1 MCVPLR
7 FVIPLN
13 LDFSVSRNER
23 QLTKLRFLAQGVSRF
38 ITKLCVKP
46 ILKCVLFSWLY
57 KLFSYFALVC
67 TSISWALVNMH
78 AVLFSVPKFVWVFF
92 PSSGTCH
99 YFVIRT
105 PHSLPHGR
113 HNLMI
118 SRRTLSES
126 NILTTIKGFGINIL
140 PTRASRNLGLL
151 QGLRKVGDLGTVG
164 ITIWEMRACQ
174 NHAFHREGAGGMS
187 LYGSDTW

>member
-1 MCVPLR
+1 MYVPFR

-23 QLTKLRFLAQGVSRF
+23 QLTTKLRFLAQGVSRF

-46 ILKCVLFSWLY
+46 ILECVLFSRLGIIFLFCTCLY
-57 KLFSYFALVC
+57 INKLSLGE
-67 TSISWALVNMH
+67 H
-78 AVLFSVPKFVWVFF
+78 ACRAFFCPQICMGFF
-92 PSSGTCH
+92 PSSWTFH

-126 NILTTIKGFGINIL
+126 NILTTIKGFGMSVL

-151 QGLRKVGDLGTVG
+151 QGLWKVGDLGTVG
-164 ITIWEMRACQ
+164 ITI
-174 NHAFHREGAGGMS
+174 
-187 LYGSDTW
+187 